1 MAWCFRLLVLLLAM
15 IISSV
20 AVHAQNWV
28 EVRSPNF
35 TVVTDAGDKRGREVA
50 LRFEQMRH
58 IFGSLVLREKMNTA
72 VPLAIIAFKDRK
84 GLQQVAP
91 LWNGKPVE
99 LAGVYYQGDDKHF
112 IALDLS

>member
-1 MAWCFRLLVLLLAM
+1 MARCFQLPVLLLA

-20 AVHAQNWV
+20 SVHAQNWV

-58 IFGSLVLREKMNTA
+58 IFGSLVLREKMNTS
-72 VPLAIIAFKDRK
+72 VPLAIIAFKDRS
-84 GLQQVAP
+84 GLQRVAP
-91 LWNGKPVE
+91 LWKGKPVD
-99 LAGVYYQGDDKHF
+99 LAGVYYQGEDKHF
-112 IALDLS
+112 IALDL